1 MGRNRAMFGRKQSNI
16 LVIKTDNLV
25 GFVSAEPAFDAIR
38 KAHPNATISLLTI
51 PSLQRVARAA
61 PYFDQVAS
69 IPNFRDSDA
78 RKEFVRQLKNAKFER
93 IYDLA
98 ANETSRKL
106 HAALGPFRPKWLGAT
121 PARKQRARA
130 DLAAATPSL
139 ERVLSDAGI
148 DADERLPDFRWALDA
163 RKDSANM
170 KPSWYGISGAYGL
183 LLPGGAENGRWT
195 AQGYAA
201 IASIMST
208 AGYMPVLA
216 GPKGLHAFGDEIAD
230 AAPQLVDLAGKTD
243 HLQLAALAHEAAF
256 FISDL
261 AEEMHLAVSVGCE
274 GVMIASGAAADA
286 AAPLG
291 RHVVTL
297 TSASGPGSIDA
308 AFVWRT
314 LSNMG
319 LINAG
324 KEPRHEAQAG

>member
-1 MGRNRAMFGRKQSNI
+1 MFGRKQSNI

-25 GFVSAEPAFDAIR
+25 GFVSAEPAFAAIR
-38 KAHPNATISLLTI
+38 DAHPDATISLLTI

-69 IPNFRDSDA
+69 IPNFRDADA

-93 IYDLA
+93 VYDLA
-98 ANETSRKL
+98 ANDASKRL
-106 HAALGPFRPKWLGAT
+106 HAALGPFRPKWFGAA
-121 PARKQRARA
+121 PASRKQRARVDGA
-130 DLAAATPSL
+130 SATPCF
-139 ERVLSDAGI
+139 ERLMSDAGV
-148 DADERLPDFRWALDA
+148 DADQRLPDFHWALDA

-201 IASIMST
+201 IASIMAT
-208 AGYMPVLA
+208 AGFMPVLA
-216 GPKGLHAFGDEIAD
+216 GPKTLHAFGDEIAN
-230 AAPQLVDLAGKTD
+230 ACPQLVDLAGKTD

-256 FISDL
+256 FISDH

-274 GVMIASGAAADA
+274 GVMIASGAAIDA
-286 AAPLG
+286 AAPHG

-297 TSASGPGSIDA
+297 TSATGPGSVDA

-319 LINAG
+319 LINQG
-324 KEPRHEAQAG
+324 GEPRHAAQAG